1 MFFITPTFNTFCLSL
16 IDGIVFYAVMTIF
29 QAYNDLFELKI
40 NKLKIAIVHLKI
52 GTLELKIYNNDTIK
66 T

>member
-40 NKLKIAIVHLKI
+40 NTI
-52 GTLELKIYNNDTIK
+52 EDRNSSFEDRDT
-66 T
+66 